1 MDKIS
6 KSKNLLLD
14 DFFKGEMEHLKQIE
28 LQKIVNSNPEESELR
43 EIAYMRINA
52 LQSVLNHFE
61 SIAASS
67 KIAEKRW
74 KIL

>member
-1 MDKIS
+1 MDKTA

-14 DFFKGEMEHLKQIE
+14 DFFKGEMEYLKQIE
-28 LQKIVNSNPEESELR
+28 LQKIINSSPQESELR

-52 LQSVLNHFE
+52 LQSVLSHFE
-61 SIAASS
+61 SMAASS